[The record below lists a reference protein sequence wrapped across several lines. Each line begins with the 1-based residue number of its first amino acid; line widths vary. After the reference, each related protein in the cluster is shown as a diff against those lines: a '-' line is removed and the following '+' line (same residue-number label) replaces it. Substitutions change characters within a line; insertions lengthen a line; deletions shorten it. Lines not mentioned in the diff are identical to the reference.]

1 MLDKFSDEDKKKYRH
16 LERLEARGKFDVSK
30 LKENIINNYK
40 EKWVQLLVAKLI
52 KIDYKD

>member
-40 EKWVQLLVAKLI
+40 EKWVQHVVAKLI